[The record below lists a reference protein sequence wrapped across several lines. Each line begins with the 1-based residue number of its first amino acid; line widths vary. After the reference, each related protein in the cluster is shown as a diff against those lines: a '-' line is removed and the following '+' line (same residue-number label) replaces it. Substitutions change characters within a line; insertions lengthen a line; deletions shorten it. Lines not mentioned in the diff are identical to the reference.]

1 MAVRLSDHFTYKKL
15 FRAVIPS
22 ILMMIFTSLYTIV
35 DGVFVSNMVGKTPFA
50 GLNLIFPIISAI
62 GAVGFM
68 LGAGGSALVAKTLG
82 EGNLPNKQERLQ
94 GPHNERA
101 NKIFSMVIYFTIIV
115 GVILSIVGAI
125 VVEPVAKLL
134 GADETLLPYCVTY
147 GRILLAAIV
156 AFMLQNTFQSFFIV
170 AEKALLGF
178 LISVGA
184 GVTNMILDAAFIAG
198 AKLGLAGAAYATI
211 CSQIVGTVIPLIYFS
226 VKNKSPLRLVLTKFE
241 LKPILRTCT
250 NGSSEFLTN
259 IAFSIVNMLY
269 NMQLLKYIGEDGVA
283 AYGVVQYLA
292 FIFLAT
298 FFGYNIGS
306 APIISYHYGAQNHA
320 ELKNLLKKS
329 LIIVVCTGALMT
341 ALSEGLARPLS
352 MIFVSYDKAL
362 LDMTTFAMRIFGSC
376 FIMAGI
382 SIFMSSFFT
391 ALNNGPV
398 SAIISF
404 MRTLVFQILA
414 IMVMPLL
421 FGVNG
426 IWTAVI
432 LAEGLSVI
440 VSIVCL
446 ILNRKKYKY
455 F

>member
-82 EGNLPNKQERLQ
+82 EGNR
-94 GPHNERA
+94 ERA

-115 GVILSIVGAI
+115 GVILSIVGAL

-211 CSQIVGTVIPLIYFS
+211 SSQIVGAIIPLVYFS

-241 LKPILRTCT
+241 FKPLLRTCT

-259 IAFSIVNMLY
+259 VSISIVNMLY

-306 APIISYHYGAQNHA
+306 APIISYHYGAQNHD

-329 LIIVVCTGALMT
+329 LIIVVCTGALMI

-362 LDMTTFAMRIFGSC
+362 LDMTTFAMRIFGTC

-382 SIFMSSFFT
+382 SIFLSSFFT
-391 ALNNGPV
+391 ALNNGLV

-432 LAEGLSVI
+432 VAEGLSVI

-446 ILNRKKYKY
+446 ILNRKKYRY

>member
-1 MAVRLSDHFTYKKL
+1 
-15 FRAVIPS
+15 
-22 ILMMIFTSLYTIV
+22 MMIFTSLYTIV
-35 DGVFVSNMVGKTPFA
+35 DGVFVSNLVGKDPFS
-50 GLNLIFPIISAI
+50 GLNLIFPVISAI

-82 EGNLPNKQERLQ
+82 EGNK
-94 GPHNERA
+94 ERA
-101 NKIFSMVIYFTIIV
+101 NKIFSMVIYFTMIV
-115 GVILSIVGAI
+115 GVILSVVGAI

-170 AEKALLGF
+170 AEKPLLGF

-198 AKLGLAGAAYATI
+198 AKLGLAGAAFATI
-211 CSQIVGTVIPLIYFS
+211 SSQIVGAVIPLIYFS

-241 LKPILRTCT
+241 LKPLVRTCT

-259 IAFSIVNMLY
+259 ISFSIVNMLY
-269 NMQLLKYIGEDGVA
+269 NMQLLKYIGNDGVA

-329 LIIVVCTGALMT
+329 LIIVVCTGALMI

-362 LDMTTFAMRIFGSC
+362 LDMTTFAMRIFGTC

-382 SIFMSSFFT
+382 SIFSSSFFT
-391 ALNNGPV
+391 ALNNGLV
-398 SAIISF
+398 SAIISI

-432 LAEGLSVI
+432 LAEGLSVL
-440 VSIVCL
+440 VSIACL

>member
-1 MAVRLSDHFTYKKL
+1 MTKVRLSDHFTYKKL

-35 DGVFVSNMVGKTPFA
+35 DGVFVSNMVGKTAFA

-82 EGNLPNKQERLQ
+82 EGNK
-94 GPHNERA
+94 ERA
-101 NKIFSMVIYFTIIV
+101 NKVFSMVIYFTIIV
-115 GVILSIVGAI
+115 GVILSIVGAL

-156 AFMLQNTFQSFFIV
+156 AFMLQNAFQSFFIV
-170 AEKALLGF
+170 AEKAPLGF
-178 LISVGA
+178 LISVSA
-184 GVTNMILDAAFIAG
+184 GVTNMVLDAAFVAG

-211 CSQIVGTVIPLIYFS
+211 SSQIVGAIIPIIYFS

-241 LKPILRTCT
+241 LKPIVRTCT

-259 IAFSIVNMLY
+259 VSISIVNMLY
-269 NMQLLKYIGEDGVA
+269 NMQLLKYIGQDGIN

-292 FIFLAT
+292 FVFLAT

-306 APIISYHYGAQNHA
+306 APIISYHYGAQNYG

-329 LIIVVCTGALMT
+329 LIIVVCTGVAMT
-341 ALSEGLARPLS
+341 VLSEALAKPLS
-352 MIFVSYDKAL
+352 MIFVSADKDL
-362 LDMTTFAMRIFGSC
+362 LEMTTFAMRIFGVS
-376 FIMAGI
+376 FVMSGI
-382 SIFMSSFFT
+382 SIFLSSFFT
-391 ALNNGPV
+391 ALNNGLV

-432 LAEGLSVI
+432 VAEALSLI
-440 VSIVCL
+440 VSITCL
-446 ILNRKKYKY
+446 IVNRKKYKY